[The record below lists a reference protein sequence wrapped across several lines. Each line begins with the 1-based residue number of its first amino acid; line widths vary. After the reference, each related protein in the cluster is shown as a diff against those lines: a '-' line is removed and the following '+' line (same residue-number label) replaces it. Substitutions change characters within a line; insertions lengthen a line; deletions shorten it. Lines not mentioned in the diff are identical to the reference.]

1 MRYLGAWRLLLDSLL
16 SNSKAKDDI
25 PFIRVFLERAV
36 ACMTSDT
43 YLGVVLPPELTP
55 NLAFHFYILHGLPT
69 NVINPFTDF
78 MRSEL
83 VSTIAQTHAQIPI
96 QVHPDQLAPADD
108 VKLIT
113 ASAQSALKHREKTPR
128 HSNVPVD
135 LLLPPS
141 GTSGATRPVAE
152 SPLCASNPFQGTPT
166 NVPASSTLARSGSR
180 RHPVEPPVTP
190 SGTNLFGGSSKVY
203 SPPFHHSSSRQ
214 PAPPP
219 AAPAHQVLFPT
230 PPIVKPK
237 WEEIAS
243 WTLFSLAH
251 CAPEY
256 LLLCFLLMHGHELLD
271 LFHAEYRENRS
282 FHRPSDKRLFAR
294 NPSIHCSTRT
304 LLPIFHNGASG
315 IVDSV
320 RLYIQS
326 IVDHHGLGTFST
338 FYTQSFFQASVLKN
352 LLQPATWRMEA
363 SYDPTNSNASSFH
376 VYNFL
381 SALRAHAASP
391 ALLPISGLTSLAMKP
406 LATFI
411 FTWFRS
417 LDVTQGF
424 SDAHFDQSLLGCRL
438 RYLLGVL
445 DRHQVQTLWA
455 SNARTMT
462 YVWLQNL
469 QSLLYLFQPLSIEA
483 MWKPDS
489 GFLPPAPDCPEV
501 CPINQ
506 DGQHFVDILQEWDT
520 QIREQ
525 WRPTRL
531 HAAAAFYDAAIIPR
545 SHFITAPTPRIPR
558 NPNPNPANNTGNT
571 PPLAGTRRP
580 TPEPDFRAIKPLF
593 ALVNPPLEAKGI
605 LDQFQGASPTGS
617 RKPVLHHPNGK
628 SSLICFTS
636 SAAAPFN
643 VCNAV
648 NCLRNQRSRAR
659 PRSGNS
665 GPFNAF
671 SHVDFNDPYWAS
683 QPEAFWTPVVTWLRL
698 PGVSAVILP
707 SEFLKTKTP
716 NTPW

>member
-1 MRYLGAWRLLLDSLL
+1 MVSTGGYSRKLKPTIANYLESTGPLLIPSGKNVAGVVNVIPAHHVNRAIFLPAVCDPPFGVFWNLEGLKLKTLIESIKALSGAAISPYANFLITLEQFSPRLDEWLQQAAGRPEQFACEAFYYADLADQFPCLTTGAVPSSVSCPIALSPLLDMRYLHAWRLLLDSLL

-141 GTSGATRPVAE
+141 GTSGATRPLAA
-152 SPLCASNPFQGTPT
+152 SPHFASKTKHGTPT

-251 CAPEY
+251 CAPEC
-256 LLLCFLLMHGHELLD
+256 LSLCFLLMHGHELLD
-271 LFHAEYRENRS
+271 LFHAEHRENRS
-282 FHRPSDKRLFAR
+282 FHRPSNKRLFAR
-294 NPSIHCSTRT
+294 NPSIHCSTCT
-304 LLPIFHNGASG
+304 LLPMFHKGTTG
-315 IVDSV
+315 VVDSV
-320 RLYIQS
+320 RLHVQS
-326 IVDHHGLGTFST
+326 VVDRHGLGTFST
-338 FYTQSFFQASVLKN
+338 LCAQSFFQASVLKN

-363 SYDPTNSNASSFH
+363 SYDPTDI
-376 VYNFL
+376 
-381 SALRAHAASP
+381 RR
-391 ALLPISGLTSLAMKP
+391 IGLHL
-406 LATFI
+406 
-411 FTWFRS
+411 
-417 LDVTQGF
+417 
-424 SDAHFDQSLLGCRL
+424 
-438 RYLLGVL
+438 
-445 DRHQVQTLWA
+445 
-455 SNARTMT
+455 
-462 YVWLQNL
+462 
-469 QSLLYLFQPLSIEA
+469 
-483 MWKPDS
+483 
-489 GFLPPAPDCPEV
+489 
-501 CPINQ
+501 
-506 DGQHFVDILQEWDT
+506 
-520 QIREQ
+520 
-525 WRPTRL
+525 
-531 HAAAAFYDAAIIPR
+531 
-545 SHFITAPTPRIPR
+545 
-558 NPNPNPANNTGNT
+558 
-571 PPLAGTRRP
+571 
-580 TPEPDFRAIKPLF
+580 
-593 ALVNPPLEAKGI
+593 
-605 LDQFQGASPTGS
+605 
-617 RKPVLHHPNGK
+617 
-628 SSLICFTS
+628 
-636 SAAAPFN
+636 
-643 VCNAV
+643 
-648 NCLRNQRSRAR
+648 
-659 PRSGNS
+659 
-665 GPFNAF
+665 
-671 SHVDFNDPYWAS
+671 
-683 QPEAFWTPVVTWLRL
+683 
-698 PGVSAVILP
+698 
-707 SEFLKTKTP
+707 
-716 NTPW
+716 